1 MTLNV
6 VGRVQPIIVELVDL
20 SLVGGRFRAITEGAP
35 RLHDRAAFQFVLPG
49 QRHCSAS
56 VRFVRVRGRSE
67 FALAFET
74 VNLAFLAFAKN
85 LVADAESQ
93 GTGREAY
100 AKL

>member
-1 MTLNV
+1 
-6 VGRVQPIIVELVDL
+6 
-20 SLVGGRFRAITEGAP
+20 
-35 RLHDRAAFQFVLPG
+35 
-49 QRHCSAS
+49 
-56 VRFVRVRGRSE
+56 
-67 FALAFET
+67 